1 MYIEDSSNY
10 GHCFSLSFTCLSL
23 CKPRALQT
31 YICRSSLAP
40 IDNVLITPPS
50 LYFSLPLA
58 GYALLFA
65 LFLAPFATASA
76 QRHPTHI
83 LSYFIDGDGGQADSQ
98 SEDVG
103 ESELASIDS
112 AILPPDEQ
120 DNCPAGYFHC
130 NTTAQCVPQR
140 ANCDGQVDCDDTSDE
155 WNCVNEVD
163 AKYWDH
169 LFRKN
174 PFGRQGMDDKP
185 IGECSE

>member
-1 MYIEDSSNY
+1 MNN
-10 GHCFSLSFTCLSL
+10 L
-23 CKPRALQT
+23 
-31 YICRSSLAP
+31 
-40 IDNVLITPPS
+40 LITPSPLFLS
-50 LYFSLPLA
+50 ICCTLLA
-58 GYALLFA
+58 GYTLLFT
-65 LFLAPFATASA
+65 LLLAPLATAST
-76 QRHPTHI
+76 QRQPTHM
-83 LSYFIDGDGGQADSQ
+83 LSYFIDGEGGQAESQ
-98 SEDVG
+98 SGDVG